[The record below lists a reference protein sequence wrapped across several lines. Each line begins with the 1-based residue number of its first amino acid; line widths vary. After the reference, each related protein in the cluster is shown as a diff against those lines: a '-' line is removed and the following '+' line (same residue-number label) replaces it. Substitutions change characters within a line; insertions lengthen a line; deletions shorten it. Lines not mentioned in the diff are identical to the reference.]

1 MNKLQYLSIFIEESK
16 DNLQLM
22 SNSLLALEKN
32 PNNLNEVDV
41 IFRGAHTLKGMS
53 AAMGFKTMSELT
65 HKMEDIL
72 AIIKNGLVEID
83 PYIINTLFK
92 CIDILTFM
100 INNISDT
107 GKAEYDIT
115 SVGIEIEK
123 INSYI
128 KRSIQPKEIIYP
140 KDLERVALK
149 ENIKNSSINDE
160 SIENH
165 KNKNIKVDIEKLDE
179 IMNLVSE
186 LLIQRLNLEQITNDN
201 RITVLNDTIEKMN
214 RTTTKLQNLVE
225 NISMMPLEV
234 VFNRFPRMMRDLSLE
249 LNKEVNFVIE
259 GEEIKLDRTVIEE
272 IGEPL
277 IQILRNAVD
286 HGIEFK
292 GDRIKNG
299 KDPIGNIK
307 LMAYEEGTNAIIK
320 ISDDGCG
327 IDVEALKLKRRS
339 LNLEE
344 KELDKDEIRKLIFA
358 QGFSTK
364 EVVTNVSGRGVG
376 MSIVKSKI
384 NELGGTV
391 DFYSSKG
398 RGSIFV
404 IKIPLTLRILP
415 AIIVKIGLDIFA
427 IPLSYIYRI
436 LSAEEINMEYVND
449 KKVVNYMGKQVP
461 IINMDGDIKADKENF
476 VLLVKADDNILA
488 IFTDDLLEQREIAIK
503 PLGKPLCD
511 LKKYM
516 GATILLD
523 GRVALILDI
532 GAFKDV

>member
-1 MNKLQYLSIFIEESK
+1 MNKLQYLAIFIEESK

-22 SNSLLALEKN
+22 SNSLLSLEKN
-32 PNNLNEVDV
+32 PHNLNEIDV

-72 AIIKNGLVEID
+72 AIIKNGLVGID
-83 PYIINTLFK
+83 ADIINTLFK

-100 INNISDT
+100 INNISDK
-107 GKAEYDIT
+107 GNAEYDII
-115 SVGIEIEK
+115 SVGSEIEK

-128 KRSIQPKEIIYP
+128 KRSIQPKEIICS
-140 KDLERVALK
+140 KDLNRSALK
-149 ENIKNSSINDE
+149 EDMKKSVIGEETIE
-160 SIENH
+160 SH

-186 LLIQRLNLEQITNDN
+186 LLIQRLNLEQITKDN
-201 RITVLNDTIEKMN
+201 RIIVLSDTLEEMT
-214 RTTTKLQNLVE
+214 RTTSKLQNLVE

-234 VFNRFPRMMRDLSLE
+234 VFNRFPRMMRDLALE
-249 LNKEVNFVIE
+249 LNKDINFVID
-259 GEEIKLDRTVIEE
+259 GEETKMDRTVIEE

-292 GDRIKNG
+292 EERIKKG
-299 KDPIGNIK
+299 KSPIGNIK
-307 LMAYEEGTNAIIK
+307 LTAYEEGTNAIIK
-320 ISDDGCG
+320 ISDDGRG
-327 IDVEALKLKRRS
+327 IDVEALKLKRDS
-339 LNLEE
+339 LNLE
-344 KELDKDEIRKLIFA
+344 KKDIDKDEIRKLIFT

-364 EVVTNVSGRGVG
+364 DVVTNVSGRGVG
-376 MSIVKSKI
+376 MSVVKSKI

-398 RGSIFV
+398 RGSIFI
-404 IKIPLTLRILP
+404 IKIPLTLRILS

-436 LSAEEINMEYVND
+436 ISAEEVNREYINN
-449 KKVVNYMGKQVP
+449 KKVLNYMGKQVP
-461 IINMDGDIKADKENF
+461 IINMYGDIKADKENF
-476 VLLVKADDNILA
+476 VIMVKADDRILA
-488 IFTDDLLEQREIAIK
+488 ILTDDLLEQREIVIK

-511 LKKYM
+511 LKQYM
-516 GATILLD
+516 GATILLN

-532 GAFKDV
+532 GAFKDI